1 MVELEQT
8 IKNVYFLGI
17 GGIGM
22 SALARYFKAKG
33 YKVAGY
39 DRTLSALT
47 QKMQAEEEIR
57 INYIDEEE
65 EIPAEFR
72 DKTTTLVVYTPAIP
86 GDNRQRAYF
95 VGAGFDLHKRAE
107 VLGMISRKGKAIC
120 VAGTHGKTTVST
132 LTAFLLKNSTV
143 GCNAFLGGIA
153 ANFGTNLLL
162 DRNSSYIVIE
172 ADEFD
177 RSFLHLS
184 PEIAVIT
191 AMDED
196 HLDIYENKANLLEAF
211 EAFAG
216 QVNPQG
222 GRLFLKKGLQLKQTQ
237 VTGYYGVEVKAD
249 CYADGLRIEQ
259 GRYVFDY
266 HGRGVDI
273 EGWILGIPG
282 RLNVENATAAITLA
296 LEAGVQPEEIRR
308 ALPDF
313 KGVARRFNIQVYTE
327 KTIYIDDYAHH
338 PREIE
343 ATLRSVREMWPD
355 RPVTVVFQPHLYTRT
370 RDFQEDFA
378 RSLSLADRV
387 VLLEIYPAR
396 ERPIPGITAEVIRK
410 RLTVP
415 GNIVTKEELL
425 QQIIPDFQGG
435 ILVTM
440 GAGDIDRLVGEI
452 GELVKGI
459 RNLRTEMDVPPSR
472 KAKVF
477 IVSEDK
483 ALCETFESM
492 KKTYQ
497 NLISASEIDVQSDK
511 AGIEEDAV
519 SVVIPGAVVYMPL
532 EDLVDMEKEKER
544 LLKEEERLKKELAR
558 SHGML
563 NNEKFVSK
571 APAAK
576 IQEEKDKLAKYE
588 QMMATVQERLAQMK

>member
-1 MVELEQT
+1 M
-8 IKNVYFLGI
+8 
-17 GGIGM
+17 
-22 SALARYFKAKG
+22 
-33 YKVAGY
+33 
-39 DRTLSALT
+39 
-47 QKMQAEEEIR
+47 
-57 INYIDEEE
+57 
-65 EIPAEFR
+65 
-72 DKTTTLVVYTPAIP
+72 
-86 GDNRQRAYF
+86 
-95 VGAGFDLHKRAE
+95 
-107 VLGMISRKGKAIC
+107 
-120 VAGTHGKTTVST
+120 
-132 LTAFLLKNSTV
+132 
-143 GCNAFLGGIA
+143 
-153 ANFGTNLLL
+153 
-162 DRNSSYIVIE
+162 
-172 ADEFD
+172 
-177 RSFLHLS
+177 
-184 PEIAVIT
+184 
-191 AMDED
+191 
-196 HLDIYENKANLLEAF
+196 
-211 EAFAG
+211 
-216 QVNPQG
+216 
-222 GRLFLKKGLQLKQTQ
+222 KQTQ

-273 EGWILGIPG
+273 EGLILGIPG

-452 GELVKGI
+452 GEKVK
-459 RNLRTEMDVPPSR
+459 R
-472 KAKVF
+472 
-477 IVSEDK
+477 
-483 ALCETFESM
+483 
-492 KKTYQ
+492 
-497 NLISASEIDVQSDK
+497 
-511 AGIEEDAV
+511 
-519 SVVIPGAVVYMPL
+519 
-532 EDLVDMEKEKER
+532 
-544 LLKEEERLKKELAR
+544 
-558 SHGML
+558 
-563 NNEKFVSK
+563 
-571 APAAK
+571 
-576 IQEEKDKLAKYE
+576 
-588 QMMATVQERLAQMK
+588 

>member
-184 PEIAVIT
+184 PEIAV
-191 AMDED
+191 
-196 HLDIYENKANLLEAF
+196 
-211 EAFAG
+211 
-216 QVNPQG
+216 
-222 GRLFLKKGLQLKQTQ
+222 
-237 VTGYYGVEVKAD
+237 TGYYGVEVKAD

-273 EGWILGIPG
+273 EGLILGIPG

-425 QQIIPDFQGG
+425 QHIIPDFQGG

-452 GELVKGI
+452 GEKVK
-459 RNLRTEMDVPPSR
+459 R
-472 KAKVF
+472 
-477 IVSEDK
+477 
-483 ALCETFESM
+483 
-492 KKTYQ
+492 
-497 NLISASEIDVQSDK
+497 
-511 AGIEEDAV
+511 
-519 SVVIPGAVVYMPL
+519 
-532 EDLVDMEKEKER
+532 
-544 LLKEEERLKKELAR
+544 
-558 SHGML
+558 
-563 NNEKFVSK
+563 
-571 APAAK
+571 
-576 IQEEKDKLAKYE
+576 
-588 QMMATVQERLAQMK
+588 

>member
-95 VGAGFDLHKRAE
+95 VMAGFDLHKRAE

-273 EGWILGIPG
+273 EGLILGIPG

-452 GELVKGI
+452 GEKVK
-459 RNLRTEMDVPPSR
+459 R
-472 KAKVF
+472 
-477 IVSEDK
+477 
-483 ALCETFESM
+483 
-492 KKTYQ
+492 
-497 NLISASEIDVQSDK
+497 
-511 AGIEEDAV
+511 
-519 SVVIPGAVVYMPL
+519 
-532 EDLVDMEKEKER
+532 
-544 LLKEEERLKKELAR
+544 
-558 SHGML
+558 
-563 NNEKFVSK
+563 
-571 APAAK
+571 
-576 IQEEKDKLAKYE
+576 
-588 QMMATVQERLAQMK
+588 

>member
-196 HLDIYENKANLLEAF
+196 HLDIYENK
-211 EAFAG
+211 
-216 QVNPQG
+216 PICW
-222 GRLFLKKGLQLKQTQ
+222 RLSK
-237 VTGYYGVEVKAD
+237 
-249 CYADGLRIEQ
+249 
-259 GRYVFDY
+259 
-266 HGRGVDI
+266 H
-273 EGWILGIPG
+273 
-282 RLNVENATAAITLA
+282 
-296 LEAGVQPEEIRR
+296 
-308 ALPDF
+308 LPD
-313 KGVARRFNIQVYTE
+313 K
-327 KTIYIDDYAHH
+327 
-338 PREIE
+338 
-343 ATLRSVREMWPD
+343 
-355 RPVTVVFQPHLYTRT
+355 
-370 RDFQEDFA
+370 
-378 RSLSLADRV
+378 
-387 VLLEIYPAR
+387 
-396 ERPIPGITAEVIRK
+396 
-410 RLTVP
+410 
-415 GNIVTKEELL
+415 
-425 QQIIPDFQGG
+425 
-435 ILVTM
+435 
-440 GAGDIDRLVGEI
+440 
-452 GELVKGI
+452 
-459 RNLRTEMDVPPSR
+459 
-472 KAKVF
+472 
-477 IVSEDK
+477 
-483 ALCETFESM
+483 
-492 KKTYQ
+492 
-497 NLISASEIDVQSDK
+497 
-511 AGIEEDAV
+511 
-519 SVVIPGAVVYMPL
+519 
-532 EDLVDMEKEKER
+532 
-544 LLKEEERLKKELAR
+544 
-558 SHGML
+558 
-563 NNEKFVSK
+563 
-571 APAAK
+571 
-576 IQEEKDKLAKYE
+576 
-588 QMMATVQERLAQMK
+588 